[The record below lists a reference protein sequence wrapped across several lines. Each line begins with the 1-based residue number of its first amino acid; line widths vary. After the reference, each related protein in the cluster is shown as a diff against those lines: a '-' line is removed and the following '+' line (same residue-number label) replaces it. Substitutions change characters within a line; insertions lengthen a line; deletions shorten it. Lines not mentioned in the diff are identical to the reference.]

1 MAPLRWNT
9 RDYKGGTWVSAK
21 MIAYTASADGDLPHP
36 EARIM
41 RTASTSSSSEYPNKH
56 QGKLMKAA
64 PGRIPGEEGLPASKN
79 C

>member
-1 MAPLRWNT
+1 
-9 RDYKGGTWVSAK
+9 

-56 QGKLMKAA
+56 QGKLMKTA
-64 PGRIPGEEGLPASKN
+64 PGRVPGEEGLPASKKFSGTYAKYN
-79 C
+79 A